1 MTDSS
6 TRDGFN
12 TSRRDFL
19 KFWGLAAAA
28 GAGFVLGRDPDA
40 NVGWGRT
47 EAGKDMFFNRKPFEV
62 DHAPTLEMVGPV
74 ERPEWSDFLFNRY
87 PVIGHAIIDGW
98 NPNNGW
104 ETIEDERV
112 REYYSRHPDRWPE
125 ILQAFVEMDR
135 RSQHREKHR
144 DRFALAWAYGN
155 AYDKGLMTANF
166 PPVPYEPPDVD
177 DFKWVKGEPA
187 KFKSPALEPGS

>member
-1 MTDSS
+1 MKCVMVLTPHEETFLNLGDWPLQAPLWALRQVPDS
-6 TRDGFN
+6 
-12 TSRRDFL
+12 
-19 KFWGLAAAA
+19 FWGET
-28 GAGFVLGRDPDA
+28 PDA

-62 DHAPTLEMVGPV
+62 DHPPIIEIVGPV

-87 PVIGHAIIDGW
+87 PVIGQAIQDGW

-125 ILQAFVEMDR
+125 MLQAFVEMDR

-166 PPVPYEPPDVD
+166 P
-177 DFKWVKGEPA
+177 
-187 KFKSPALEPGS
+187 SGSL